1 VYKLLS
7 NRSQL
12 YIRIG
17 EYEKALVD
25 ANKCIKLASD
35 HWKAYRSKAYAIAG
49 LIDNGSLPSTME
61 SVGLASASIAT
72 YMHKACLLKFKM
84 KITYPVI
91 NYKIVEKPER
101 LEDEIMSLT
110 DRSFITLMLRK
121 G

>member
-35 HWKAYRSKAYAIAG
+35 HWKAYRSKAYFDLL
-49 LIDNGSLPSTME
+49 LIQRKCFQNEHELF
-61 SVGLASASIAT
+61 VQCQ
-72 YMHKACLLKFKM
+72 YLLEVF
-84 KITYPVI
+84 
-91 NYKIVEKPER
+91 VEKDDIHRIHSLYLFLPH
-101 LEDEIMSLT
+101 LIKVAMSFHNVKEI
-110 DRSFITLMLRK
+110 K
-121 G
+121 GA